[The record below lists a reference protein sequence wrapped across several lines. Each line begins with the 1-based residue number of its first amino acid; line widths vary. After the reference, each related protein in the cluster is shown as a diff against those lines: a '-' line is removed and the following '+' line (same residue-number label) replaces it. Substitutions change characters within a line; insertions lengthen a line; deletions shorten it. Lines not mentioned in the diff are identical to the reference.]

1 MIEHVLTKLKES
13 HPRIKEAF
21 LRSDNAGCYHCG
33 PLMLAIPGIS
43 RRVGITIRRYDFSD
57 PQSGKDICDR
67 RIATMKS
74 HMRRYLNEGNDI
86 NSASD
91 MKRALDSYGGVKGCR
106 VAVVSV
112 DTSRQDITQHK
123 WTGIQSLNNFE
134 FQRLGVRVW
143 RAFDIGKGKLIRTQ
157 ELRKMANPQ
166 GKTGL
171 IVYEDFSNPQADKGD
186 LKKAKAELST
196 AASDEDKN
204 ENIADVD
211 SLYPQRG
218 FPCPEVGCVKVFVSS
233 TMLEKHLDAGKH
245 FYRIHKESTYD
256 VIKRNW
262 ALRCTTVGT
271 VKGSTTKSTDEV
283 CKIPGQV
290 CCLPPEK
297 GWAMKRA
304 KAGVRF
310 SQEVKE
316 FLNRIFLKGEETG
329 QKANPSE
336 VSSQLRQI
344 RNPNGEKRF
353 KRSEWLTAQQIT
365 SCFSRLSVLH
375 KSGRIVE
382 NEDDDAEDVAMLKEA
397 LDRQQMSHDVAS
409 NLDL

>member
-1 MIEHVLTKLKES
+1 MIEHVLTQLKES

-21 LRSDNAGCYHCG
+21 LRSDNAGCSHCG

-43 RRVGITIRRYDFSD
+43 RRVGVTIRRYDFSD

-74 HMRRYLNEGNDI
+74 HMRRYLNEGNNI

-112 DTSRQDITQHK
+112 DASRQDITQHK
-123 WTGIQSLNNFE
+123 WTGIQSFNNFE
-134 FQRLGVRVW
+134 FQQLGVRVW
-143 RAFDIGKGKLIRTQ
+143 RAFNIGKGKLIRTQ
-157 ELRKMANPQ
+157 ELKKMANPQ

-171 IVYEDFSNPQADKGD
+171 VVHEDFSNPQADKGD
-186 LKKAKAELST
+186 LKKAKAEPST
-196 AASDEDKN
+196 AGNEDKN

-211 SLYPQRG
+211 SLHPQRG

-245 FYRIHKESTYD
+245 FYRIHKESTFD

-271 VKGSTTKSTDEV
+271 VKGSTSKSTDEV
-283 CKIPGQV
+283 CKSPGQV
-290 CCLPPEK
+290 SRLLPEK

-310 SQEVKE
+310 SQDVKE

-336 VSSQLRQI
+336 VSSQLRKI
-344 RNPNGEKRF
+344 RTPNGQKRF
-353 KRSEWLTAQQIT
+353 KRSEWLTVQQIT
-365 SCFSRLSVLH
+365 SYVSRLSVLQ
-375 KSGRIVE
+375 KSGRMVE
-382 NEDDDAEDVAMLKEA
+382 NEDDDAEDVTMFEEA

>member
-1 MIEHVLTKLKES
+1 MIEHVLTQLKES

-43 RRVGITIRRYDFSD
+43 RRVGVTIRRYDFSD

-74 HMRRYLNEGNDI
+74 HMRRYLNEGNNI

-112 DTSRQDITQHK
+112 DASRQDITQHK
-123 WTGIQSLNNFE
+123 WTGIQSFNNFE
-134 FQRLGVRVW
+134 FQQLGVRVW
-143 RAFDIGKGKLIRTQ
+143 RAFNIGKGKLIRTQ
-157 ELRKMANPQ
+157 ELKKMANPQ

-171 IVYEDFSNPQADKGD
+171 VVHEDFSNPQADKGD
-186 LKKAKAELST
+186 LKKAKAEPST
-196 AASDEDKN
+196 AGNEDKN

-211 SLYPQRG
+211 SLHPQRG

-245 FYRIHKESTYD
+245 FYRIHKESTFD

-262 ALRCTTVGT
+262 ALRCTTVG
-271 VKGSTTKSTDEV
+271 
-283 CKIPGQV
+283 
-290 CCLPPEK
+290 
-297 GWAMKRA
+297 
-304 KAGVRF
+304 
-310 SQEVKE
+310 
-316 FLNRIFLKGEETG
+316 
-329 QKANPSE
+329 
-336 VSSQLRQI
+336 
-344 RNPNGEKRF
+344 
-353 KRSEWLTAQQIT
+353 
-365 SCFSRLSVLH
+365 
-375 KSGRIVE
+375 
-382 NEDDDAEDVAMLKEA
+382 
-397 LDRQQMSHDVAS
+397 
-409 NLDL
+409 